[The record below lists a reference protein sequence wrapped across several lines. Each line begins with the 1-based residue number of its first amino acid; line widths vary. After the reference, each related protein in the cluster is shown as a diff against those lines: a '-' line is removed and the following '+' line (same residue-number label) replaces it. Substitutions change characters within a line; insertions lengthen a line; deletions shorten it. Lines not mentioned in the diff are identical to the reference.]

1 MAYLVYE
8 VSNSR
13 IMRIAR
19 NGYWQEATYKSE
31 AAAKAALSRLSKKS
45 AVEASKYAI
54 AEASEFYRSIDKKVV
69 VINLMSGKEVVQ
81 SVNTPRCCDVSS
93 ESYWSM

>member
-1 MAYLVYE
+1 MFVLFNTE
-8 VSNSR
+8 STRIVS
-13 IMRIAR
+13 IMRQ
-19 NGYWQEATYKSE
+19 GYWQDAKFATES
-31 AAAKAALSRLSKKS
+31 AAKAAATRLAKAGKLVLEDHCVMDST
-45 AVEASKYAI
+45 
-54 AEASEFYRSIDKKVV
+54 EFTKIEKTET